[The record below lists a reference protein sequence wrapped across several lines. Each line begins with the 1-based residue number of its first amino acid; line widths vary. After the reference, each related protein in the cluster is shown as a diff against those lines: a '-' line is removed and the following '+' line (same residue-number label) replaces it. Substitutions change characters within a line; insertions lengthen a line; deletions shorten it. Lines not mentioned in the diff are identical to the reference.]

1 MITMDKKKLLLHSCC
16 GPCST
21 AVIER
26 LVDSGEY
33 DITVFYYN
41 PNITD
46 REEYELRKKEQMR
59 FLGEFSVEHD
69 LNLGFI
75 EGDWDPQEFYD
86 CAKGLENEPEGG
98 ARCRECFALRLERT
112 AALAKEKGFCCFDT
126 TLSVS
131 PYKNYSVISAVGA
144 QLSEKYGV
152 EYLAGNYKKKDGYN
166 RSIELSKAYGLY
178 RQHYC
183 GCEFSE
189 RDARKAMEKKAAEV
203 RG

>member
-26 LVDSGEY
+26 LIDTGEY

-46 REEYELRKKEQMR
+46 QAEYELRKKEQMR
-59 FLGEFSVEHD
+59 FLGEFSVERD

-75 EGDWDPQEFYD
+75 EGDWDPSLFLDAVSGHED
-86 CAKGLENEPEGG
+86 DPEGG
-98 ARCRECFALRLERT
+98 PRCSLCFRLRLE
-112 AALAKEKGFCCFDT
+112 AAAKLAKQKGFDCFDT
-126 TLSVS
+126 TLTVS
-131 PYKNYSVISAVGA
+131 PYKNYDVISQIGSSLA
-144 QLSEKYGV
+144 SRYGI
-152 EYLAGNYKKKDGYN
+152 EYLCGNYKKKNGYN
-166 RSIELSKAYGLY
+166 RSIELSRAYGLY

-183 GCEFSE
+183 GCGFSK
-189 RDARKAMEKKAAEV
+189 RDAMKDKTGRSSEASS
-203 RG
+203 

>member
-1 MITMDKKKLLLHSCC
+1 MDKKKLLLHSCC

-26 LVDSGEY
+26 LVETGEY

-46 REEYELRKKEQMR
+46 ADEYGLRKREQMR

-75 EGDWDPQEFYD
+75 EGDWDPAVFFEA
-86 CAKGLENEPEGG
+86 AKGLEDEPEGG
-98 ARCRECFALRLERT
+98 ARCRECFVLRLE
-112 AALAKEKGFCCFDT
+112 AAARLAKEGGYDCFDT
-126 TLSVS
+126 TLTVS
-131 PYKNYSVISAVGA
+131 PYKNYDVISAVGA
-144 QLSEKYGV
+144 ELAAKYGV
-152 EYLAGNYKKKDGYN
+152 EYLSGNYKKKDGYN

-183 GCEFSE
+183 GCIYS
-189 RDARKAMEKKAAEV
+189 KQ
-203 RG
+203 

>member
-1 MITMDKKKLLLHSCC
+1 MDKKKLLLHSCC

-46 REEYELRKKEQMR
+46 REEYELRKREQMR
-59 FLGEFSVEHD
+59 FLGEFSVERD

-75 EGDWDPQEFYD
+75 EGDWDPELFFD
-86 CAKGLENEPEGG
+86 CAKGLEDEPEGG
-98 ARCRECFALRLERT
+98 ARCGQCFLLRLEKT
-112 AALAKEKGFCCFDT
+112 AALAKEKGFDCFDT

-131 PYKNYSVISAVGA
+131 PYKNYDVISAIGA
-144 QLSEKYGV
+144 ALSEKYGV
-152 EYLAGNYKKKDGYN
+152 EYLSGNYKKKDGYR
-166 RSIELSKAYGLY
+166 RSVELSKAYGLY

-183 GCEFSE
+183 GCEFSK
-189 RDARKAMEKKAAEV
+189 RDAEAAMAEKAAEASV
-203 RG
+203 